1 MLWSILRNG
10 FHTNRPT
17 SSLNR
22 PCGGKHCAPRLHH
35 RPPLRLGGFVASS
48 MASIPGTGSTLP
60 TRDLRR
66 VQLWLIL
73 VWKASNPQHR
83 PNSLLEPAFV
93 VVALCVWVVSRYSHA
108 LTSSLENGSLGRGSL
123 WINCGAGVFAN
134 STVGSFV
141 QPIVLVP
148 PTPQSEGDARR
159 LDQPL
164 AMPRRFPGHRG
175 TWNPTRAP
183 NLCAAPQLGRV
194 GTRWQCQSIRGW
206 NPHKEVPLS
215 RPMNTQNGSQSSSHS
230 CEHT

>member
-1 MLWSILRNG
+1 MLMTWPPNPRGLRFFRIG
-10 FHTNRPT
+10 LDADEYPVDCYVPHSGESEGSD
-17 SSLNR
+17 SS
-22 PCGGKHCAPRLHH
+22 
-35 RPPLRLGGFVASS
+35 
-48 MASIPGTGSTLP
+48 PGP
-60 TRDLRR
+60 
-66 VQLWLIL
+66 
-73 VWKASNPQHR
+73 
-83 PNSLLEPAFV
+83 
-93 VVALCVWVVSRYSHA
+93 
-108 LTSSLENGSLGRGSL
+108 